1 MADKKAVKQKI
12 TENRKAVK
20 QKVAAAKKNVKERI
34 SKKVAVNPNAVTSN
48 RLKLLVTIVSRPK
61 ADYFTD
67 VLQAFEVNL
76 QTVLMAQGTANAKT
90 LSLLGLADT
99 DKAVI
104 LSVIQEN
111 KVPDALTVLEEKFNT
126 IKDGKGVA
134 WTVPLSS
141 VIGTLIYRFLSNNKT
156 AVKEKQNG

>member
-12 TENRKAVK
+12 TENKKAVK
-20 QKVAAAKKNVKERI
+20 QKVAAAKKNVKEKI
-34 SKKVAVNPNAVTSN
+34 SKKIAANPNAVTSN
-48 RLKLLVTIVSRPK
+48 RLKLLITIVSRPK

-111 KVPDALTVLEEKFNT
+111 KVPDALSVLEEKFNT

>member
-20 QKVAAAKKNVKERI
+20 QKVAAAKKNVKEKI
-34 SKKVAVNPNAVTSN
+34 SKKIAANPNAVTSN

-111 KVPDALTVLEEKFNT
+111 KVPDALSVLEEKFNT

>member
-12 TENRKAVK
+12 AEDRKAVK
-20 QKVAAAKKNVKERI
+20 QKVAAAKKNVKEKI
-34 SKKVAVNPNAVTSN
+34 SKKIAANPNAVTSN

-111 KVPDALTVLEEKFNT
+111 KVPDALSVLEEKFNT

>member
-12 TENRKAVK
+12 TENKKAVK
-20 QKVAAAKKNVKERI
+20 QKVAAAKKNVKEKI
-34 SKKVAVNPNAVTSN
+34 SKKIAANPNAVTSN

-111 KVPDALTVLEEKFNT
+111 KVPDALSVLEEKFNT